1 MEQNSITVT
10 YILSGN
16 FVGNFLSGEIMASR
30 KATIWGPLLLSEKS
44 IQHVKKRKV
53 NVASNPTSIPHIPAR
68 QPYVFG
74 GPISPQY

>member
-1 MEQNSITVT
+1 MKQNSITVT
-10 YILSGN
+10 YIFLGK
-16 FVGNFLSGEIMASR
+16 FVGNFLSGEIMAS
-30 KATIWGPLLLSEKS
+30 LSGKS

-53 NVASNPTSIPHIPAR
+53 NVASNPTSIPHIPSR